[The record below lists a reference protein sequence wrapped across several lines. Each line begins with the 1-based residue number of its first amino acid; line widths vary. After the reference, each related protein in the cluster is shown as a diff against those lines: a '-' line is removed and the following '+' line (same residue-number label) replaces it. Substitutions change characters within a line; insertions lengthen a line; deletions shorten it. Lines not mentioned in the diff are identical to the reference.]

1 MSIIGAVL
9 GVGEVTGAIIGAS
22 VKLVAGARQVDDNAA
37 ARMVDLMKGRVPQDK
52 GLLYNGITAERIEEG
67 WKVQASAPE
76 PANRI
81 GKVLEDYAS
90 FVEDGTASTEAEP
103 FFWPSVNEVLPE
115 RELAMRRILEGLEQ

>member
-9 GVGEVTGAIIGAS
+9 GVGEVTGAIISTG
-22 VKLVAGARQVDDNAA
+22 VKLTVGARQVDDDAA
-37 ARMVDLMKGRVPQDK
+37 SRMVNLMRGRVPQND
-52 GLLYNGITAERIEEG
+52 GLLLNGITSERIEEG

-81 GKVLEDYAS
+81 GSTLEDYAS
-90 FVEDGTASTEAEP
+90 FVEYGTANTEAQP

-115 RELAMRRILEGLEQ
+115 RELAMRRILEGTET